1 MRRIRKLFLSAFVLS
16 LFSSFTIGTNDLI
29 ISAFI
34 RSTNYQLT
42 LNEEPAGTKTLSAD
56 CKDGQTR
63 GGQSATNESET
74 SLGRDTAVNKPLP
87 DAAENS
93 TEDCTEK
100 PRENDD
106 DSPTVKTVTTV
117 SNAEEQQHSNFQ
129 STDSSEQKEN
139 EIPVAVGGNALEQRH
154 ETAPGLESNQQVGPG
169 LVAQPEKV
177 RRSKLDKLREL
188 GIDLTIKP
196 RICSDSESFIN
207 LDESDSNKGIIVIVV
222 ILSALPSHQS
232 KTKFNW
238 KTFEEH

>member
-1 MRRIRKLFLSAFVLS
+1 MRRIRKLFLSVLVHS
-16 LFSSFTIGTNDLI
+16 LFSPLRIGTDYLI
-29 ISAFI
+29 LSAFI
-34 RSTNYQLT
+34 RSTKYQLT

-56 CKDGQTR
+56 CKDGQIR
-63 GGQSATNESET
+63 GGQSATNGPET
-74 SLGRDTAVNKPLP
+74 SLGREIAVNKPLP
-87 DAAENS
+87 DAGENL

-100 PRENDD
+100 HRENDD
-106 DSPTVKTVTTV
+106 DSRTVTTV
-117 SNAEEQQHSNFQ
+117 TTMSNAEEQQHSNFL

-139 EIPVAVGGNALEQRH
+139 EIPLAVGGNALEQRQ

-207 LDESDSNKGIIVIVV
+207 LDESDSNKGIIVSVE
-222 ILSALPSHQS
+222 ILSDLPKSP
-232 KTKFNW
+232 
-238 KTFEEH
+238 E